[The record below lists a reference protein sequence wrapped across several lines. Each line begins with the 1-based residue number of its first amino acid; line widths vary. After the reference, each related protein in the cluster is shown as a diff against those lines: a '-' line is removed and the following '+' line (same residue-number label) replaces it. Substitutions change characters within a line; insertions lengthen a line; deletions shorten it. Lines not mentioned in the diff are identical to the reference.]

1 LLSLFVAKVHY
12 AVSLAFIKA
21 WGNSYRQKYV
31 LQFTLNYDKICTCEN
46 ILAFAIK
53 AKAKDHKEVQEM
65 NQYELALV
73 INGKLTEEDRD
84 AALEKVKALVERF
97 EGNIAKV
104 DEWGKRR
111 LAYEIQKVREGFYYF
126 ITFES
131 EATAPAQIE
140 KRIRIME
147 PVLRFLIVRADA

>member
-1 LLSLFVAKVHY
+1 
-12 AVSLAFIKA
+12 
-21 WGNSYRQKYV
+21 
-31 LQFTLNYDKICTCEN
+31 
-46 ILAFAIK
+46 
-53 AKAKDHKEVQEM
+53 M

-73 INGKLTEEDRD
+73 INGKLTDELRD
-84 AALEKVKALVERF
+84 EALEKVKALIERF
-97 EGNIAKV
+97 DGSIVKV
-104 DEWGKRR
+104 DDWGKRR

-147 PVLRFLIVRADA
+147 TVLRFLIVRVEE